1 MDGRRRRAGYCSMD
15 GRLRAVARSS
25 RCGLEVRGNGR
36 RRSGVENAKHT
47 WAVVSGAFV
56 IDDEMLDVFQ
66 EGGWR
71 DFKDE
76 LPIGRDHRGAI
87 NVVDAPIAPNHGSV
101 MEPLVQKHPKNRR
114 AADRGEPTGE
124 GCFHGSVY
132 RWGAPRVVLQLNAMP
147 IESPLS

>member
-1 MDGRRRRAGYCSMD
+1 M
-15 GRLRAVARSS
+15 VARSS

-56 IDDEMLDVFQ
+56 IDDKMLDVFH

-76 LPIGRDHRGAI
+76 LPIGRNHREAI
-87 NVVDAPIAPNHGSV
+87 NVVDVPIAPNHGSV
-101 MEPLVQKHPKNRR
+101 MGTLVDENAQDRY
-114 AADRGEPTGE
+114 AAGG
-124 GCFHGSVY
+124 
-132 RWGAPRVVLQLNAMP
+132 
-147 IESPLS
+147 

>member
-1 MDGRRRRAGYCSMD
+1 MDGRRRRAGYCTVD
-15 GRLRAVARSS
+15 RRFRAVARSS

-76 LPIGRDHRGAI
+76 LPIGRNHREAI
-87 NVVDAPIAPNHGSV
+87 NVVDVPIAPNHGSV
-101 MEPLVQKHPKNRR
+101 MEPLVQEHPKNRR

>member
-1 MDGRRRRAGYCSMD
+1 MGGGRRRGGYCTVD
-15 GRLRAVARSS
+15 RRLRAVAPSARWV
-25 RCGLEVRGNGR
+25 LEVRGNGR

-47 WAVVSGAFV
+47 WAVVTGAFV
-56 IDDEMLDVFQ
+56 SDDKMLDVFQ

-76 LPIGRDHRGAI
+76 LPIGRDHREAI
-87 NVVDAPIAPNHGSV
+87 NVVDAPIAPNHSSV

-132 RWGAPRVVLQLNAMP
+132 RWGAPRVVLQLNAMA

>member
-1 MDGRRRRAGYCSMD
+1 MDR
-15 GRLRAVARSS
+15 RLRVVARSS

-56 IDDEMLDVFQ
+56 IDDKMLDVFQ

-76 LPIGRDHRGAI
+76 LPISSDYYMA
-87 NVVDAPIAPNHGSV
+87 VVGKDDVRVIGYSALFY
-101 MEPLVQKHPKNRR
+101 MLVFE
-114 AADRGEPTGE
+114 A
-124 GCFHGSVY
+124 
-132 RWGAPRVVLQLNAMP
+132 L
-147 IESPLS
+147 